1 MPHSH
6 RPAQSP
12 RPDPSPSEGIMRWI
26 SSRTA
31 RWAATAF
38 FTVCWAYALVTR
50 FTKFFL
56 ALRSDKITL
65 LSAALI
71 ATGLLSVYI
80 FHRLLPK
87 ITSEIQTKTALKTA
101 ALSALAAAALLL
113 FIFQPLYFPEHHLL
127 EIMPHPPSSGG
138 NLTVI
143 TIHRIE
149 LPGGEKLGVPPSIMN
164 LQGSWHMDSGSDT
177 ITWTG
182 DPEAKISFAR
192 LMQAGIEIL
201 FKVGPQQGK
210 ARILWDGQE
219 HFLNLYAPFESTQSI
234 VLMPALDW
242 HRADL
247 TRKVLVGFAMT
258 AEFLGLS
265 AIIFISSFLPKV
277 FTIRNPKTI
286 IAWTAA
292 LLILIP
298 LVYAADPP
306 VQFQD
311 SHLEAAV
318 RDNLNQP
325 DGVILQHKLLTIAK
339 LYASGYEIT
348 DLEGIQHLRN
358 LASLNLRDNHITEIT
373 QISQL
378 TRLTDLDLRGNPIN
392 DITPLATL
400 TNLESLNLRDNPIK
414 DLSPLRKLTN
424 LRELNLHGISLG
436 DNPIADLSPLSKLT
450 NLRELN
456 LHGIPLG
463 NKISLLH
470 SLPNLS
476 RLNIRDC
483 GVTDISLLAELMA
496 DGILQDNPIF
506 GTRAEVDLRD
516 NPIPRQPTDGYA
528 SIRPFWE
535 NISER
540 VPFTLPVFN
549 TLNAPSFSHIGGF
562 YEVDFRLA
570 LSSQDPQASIHYT
583 LDGSEPTQDSP
594 LYNQPLQISSRAGQP
609 NEISAISTTSPQWKE
624 PIGEVFKS
632 TVVRAK
638 AFHPDGAHSA
648 AVTHTYFVDQSM
660 AKRYNLP
667 IVSINV
673 DPEHFFDYDQGIYVI
688 GRVYDESYGQQIRN
702 FSANYWESGSQWE
715 RPMHI
720 EFFNLSGRRFLAQ
733 DGGVR
738 IHGATTST
746 YPQKS
751 LRLYADDWY
760 GEMDN
765 FDYELFPGM
774 RDSVQR
780 NTISD
785 FKTLVLRNSGNNW
798 NLPIFRDAI
807 TQALVSHTTLDSLA
821 YRPVIVFLNGEYW
834 GIYNLRERLDTYYLA
849 SHYQIDQHQ
858 TVILENSGLLVE
870 GETGDE
876 AHYQAMLDYIHEN
889 GIQDPEHY
897 SYISTQMDIDNFI
910 DYQISEIY
918 AGNKNW
924 PFDNIKFWRYK
935 TETYQP
941 DAPYGQDGRWRWIL
955 FDLDNTFGFGY
966 GGWSE
971 SFQDNQLLQAKSAFL
986 FRSLTGNSEFR
997 RQFINRFADHLNTSF
1012 TPHRVISTIDEM
1024 QTAINPDMP
1033 EHIRRWNIMAN
1044 SMDVWEKNVDVMRIF
1059 ARKRP
1064 DDVRGHILD
1073 YFDLP
1078 GTAVITLL
1086 TDSTKGHIRI
1096 NSIDITSDT
1105 PGVMDRNEWSGT
1117 YFKGIPVNLSA
1128 IPKPGYQFAGWEGI
1142 EQSDPDVDLILNE
1155 NLTLRANFIPAG
1167 K

>member
-1 MPHSH
+1 
-6 RPAQSP
+6 
-12 RPDPSPSEGIMRWI
+12 MRWI

-56 ALRSDKITL
+56 ALRPDKITIL
-65 LSAALI
+65 GAAMV
-71 ATGLLSVYI
+71 ATGLISVYI
-80 FHRLLPK
+80 FHELLPR
-87 ITSEIQTKTALKTA
+87 ITCEIQPKAALKTA

-113 FIFQPLYFPEHHLL
+113 FIFQPLNFPEHHLL
-127 EIMPHPPSSGG
+127 EIMPHPPSGGG
-138 NLTVI
+138 NLAVI
-143 TIHRIE
+143 SIHRIE
-149 LPGGEKLGVPPSIMN
+149 LPGGEKLGVPPSIMD

-201 FKVGPQQGK
+201 FKVGPQQGN

-277 FTIRNPKTI
+277 FTIRNSKTI
-286 IAWTAA
+286 IAWAAA
-292 LLILIP
+292 LLLLIP

-378 TRLTDLDLRGNPIN
+378 TRLTDLDLRGNPIS

-414 DLSPLRKLTN
+414 DLSPLSKLTR
-424 LRELNLHGISLG
+424 LGELNLHGISLENKISLLHSFPNLSRLNIRDCAVTDISLLAELIHLRDLDLRG
-436 DNPIADLSPLSKLT
+436 NAINDITPLTTLTKLESLNLRDNPIADLSPLSKLT

-456 LHGIPLG
+456 LHGIPLE

-470 SLPNLS
+470 SFPNLS

-483 GVTDISLLAELMA
+483 AVTDISLLAELMA

-549 TLNAPSFSHIGGF
+549 TLDAPSFSHIGGF

-609 NEISAISTTSPQWKE
+609 NKVSAISTTSPQWKE
-624 PIGEVFKS
+624 PIGEVFKAA
-632 TVVRAK
+632 VVRAK

-765 FDYELFPGM
+765 FDYELFPDL
-774 RDSVQR
+774 RDSVQS

-807 TQALVSHTTLDSLA
+807 TQALVSHTTVDSLA
-821 YRPVIVFLNGEYW
+821 YHPVIVFLNGEYW
-834 GIYNLRERLDTYYLA
+834 GIYNLRERLDAYYLA
-849 SHYQIDQHQ
+849 AHYQIDPHQ
-858 TVILENSGLLVE
+858 TVILENNGLLVE

-897 SYISTQMDIDNFI
+897 NYISTQMDIDNFI

-935 TETYQP
+935 TDTYQP

-1012 TPHRVISTIDEM
+1012 TSQRVISTIDEM
-1024 QTAINPDMP
+1024 QAAINPDMP
-1033 EHIRRWNIMAN
+1033 EHIRR
-1044 SMDVWEKNVDVMRIF
+1044 
-1059 ARKRP
+1059 
-1064 DDVRGHILD
+1064 
-1073 YFDLP
+1073 
-1078 GTAVITLL
+1078 
-1086 TDSTKGHIRI
+1086 
-1096 NSIDITSDT
+1096 
-1105 PGVMDRNEWSGT
+1105 
-1117 YFKGIPVNLSA
+1117 
-1128 IPKPGYQFAGWEGI
+1128 
-1142 EQSDPDVDLILNE
+1142 
-1155 NLTLRANFIPAG
+1155 
-1167 K
+1167 